1 MYETYNFLNDYIK
14 TSENSINLEKN
25 YTKILICFSPVIPH
39 FANECLSDLKK
50 DKEIKWPD
58 FDLSSLSNEFVNFVI
73 QVNGKKRSIF
83 KEKKGIKETDLLE
96 KIKKDKIIV
105 RYLEKKKIKKIIFV
119 QNRLMNILTDE

>member
-1 MYETYNFLNDYIK
+1 M
-14 TSENSINLEKN
+14 
-25 YTKILICFSPVIPH
+25 IPH

-83 KEKKGIKETDLLE
+83 KEKKGIKEIDLLE
-96 KIKKDKIIV
+96 KIKKDKVIE
-105 RYLEKKKIKKIIFV
+105 RYLEKKKKKKIIFV